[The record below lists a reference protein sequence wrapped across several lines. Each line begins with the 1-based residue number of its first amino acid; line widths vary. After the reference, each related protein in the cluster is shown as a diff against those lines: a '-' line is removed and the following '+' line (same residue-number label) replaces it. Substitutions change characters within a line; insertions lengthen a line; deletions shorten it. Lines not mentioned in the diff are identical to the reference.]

1 MQARRSISLLLAS
14 TVTALLGVSAYA
26 DDDPQA
32 SAAQTVA
39 TDSGA
44 TSTAPESVVT
54 PKAPDTLAG
63 VTTPATPA
71 TPDSDTATPASNTTA
86 AAPPENNVFGVAM
99 SPDQLDQQRGGDAL
113 VGQNFLTGD
122 VANNVASRVQTGSN
136 TITDGS
142 FSGASGLPTVI
153 QNTGANVLIQ
163 NATVLN
169 VHFGN

>member
-1 MQARRSISLLLAS
+1 MAM
-14 TVTALLGVSAYA
+14 
-26 DDDPQA
+26 
-32 SAAQTVA
+32 
-39 TDSGA
+39 
-44 TSTAPESVVT
+44 TS
-54 PKAPDTLAG
+54 
-63 VTTPATPA
+63 
-71 TPDSDTATPASNTTA
+71 
-86 AAPPENNVFGVAM
+86 
-99 SPDQLDQQRGGDAL
+99 DQLDQQRGGDAL